1 MAATSGGSSGPE
13 SPTSAEGAL
22 VFPTRE
28 PLDGFDQP
36 IEKLSITPWIDPLI
50 DALGHDPR
58 SAYVETYWL
67 GVLGPST
74 TLLMRLLAASFD
86 QFPNGFTIDLPDTA
100 RRLGL
105 SASVS
110 RHSPLMRSIAR
121 CEMFKLAVRTSP
133 GSLAVRRRIPPLARH
148 NLLRLPA
155 SLQEQHRSLT
165 ARGALAASDPASIQR
180 SARQLALGLIETGR
194 SPAGA
199 EEQLVRW
206 AVDPAVAN
214 EATAWADDHNK
225 GRRQSGAVA
234 GLEGAISA
242 ERAVLEDGQ
251 GP

>member
-1 MAATSGGSSGPE
+1 MGATSEGSSGPE
-13 SPTSAEGAL
+13 SAVAPEGAL

-28 PLDGFDQP
+28 PLDGFDQA

-74 TLLMRLLAASFD
+74 TLLMRRLAASFD
-86 QFPNGFTIDLPDTA
+86 QFPSGFTIDLPDTA

-155 SLQEQHRSLT
+155 SLQEQHRSLVEQE
-165 ARGALAASDPASIQR
+165 PASGAPGSTQR
-180 SARQLALGLIETGR
+180 RARQLALGLIETGR

-206 AVDPAVAN
+206 AVDPKLAREATTWAVA
-214 EATAWADDHNK
+214 HHQGCK
-225 GRRQSGAVA
+225 QSDVA
-234 GLEGAISA
+234 GLGAAISA
-242 ERAVLEDGQ
+242 NRPLLEGGQ